1 MVRQGKPT
9 SGTSRTA
16 AKRPV
21 SAAVYRRRRLFVGL
35 ALLLVLA
42 VTFGALAAGGVF
54 RGSTEQAS
62 STDGTTPEPGE
73 TAAAG
78 DPASD
83 PAPESTPTAPATPT
97 CDQNLVTV
105 AAATDKTIYVDGEN
119 PMLTLQVTNGG
130 TVACEVNMG
139 TSQMEFLVTSGTD
152 RIFSSKDCQAK
163 SEDLVKIIQPGQSE
177 SANFPWQRNRS
188 VEGCQPVAAV
198 PGAGGAYYVYV
209 AKLGTRTSQKA
220 VFQLQ

>member
-1 MVRQGKPT
+1 MVRQGKST

-21 SAAVYRRRRLFVGL
+21 SAAVYRRRRVFVGG
-35 ALLLVLA
+35 AFLLVLA
-42 VTFGALAAGGVF
+42 VVLGILTAAGVF
-54 RGSTEQAS
+54 RGTTEQAS
-62 STDGTTPEPGE
+62 STESSPPEAAE

-78 DPASD
+78 DPAS
-83 PAPESTPTAPATPT
+83 APSAEPSPTAPATPT
-97 CDQNLVTV
+97 CDQGLVTV
-105 AAATDKTIYVDGEN
+105 AAATDKTIYAASEQ

-139 TSQMEFLVTSGTD
+139 TSQMEFLITSGTD
-152 RIFSSKDCQAK
+152 RIFSSRDCQAK
-163 SEDLVKIIQPGQSE
+163 SEDLVKVIQPGQSE

-188 VEGCQPVAAV
+188 VEGCEPIAAV

-209 AKLGTRTSQKA
+209 AKLGARTSQKA
-220 VFQLQ
+220 VFQLE

>member
-1 MVRQGKPT
+1 MVRQGKPA
-9 SGTSRTA
+9 TSRPA
-16 AKRPV
+16 PKRTV
-21 SAAVYRRRRLFVGL
+21 SPAVYRRRRLFVGV
-35 ALLLVLA
+35 ALLVVLA
-42 VTFGALAAGGVF
+42 VVLGGLAAAGVF

-62 STDGTTPEPGE
+62 STQSTPPSGGE
-73 TAAAG
+73 TAVAG
-78 DPASD
+78 DPTS
-83 PAPESTPTAPATPT
+83 APTAEPTPTAPATPT

-105 AAATDKTIYVDGEN
+105 AAATDKTLYLADEK

-163 SEDLVKIIQPGQSE
+163 SEDLVKVIQPGQSE

-198 PGAGGAYYVYV
+198 PGAGGAYYVYT
-209 AKLGTRTSQKA
+209 AKLGKRTSQKA